1 VSTPSPT
8 PSAVEASLAA
18 RPTRVR
24 YGVIGLAL
32 GLAMVTYL
40 DRACI
45 ATLAPDI
52 MRDLQLSKE
61 QMSWVY
67 SAFALAYALFEIP
80 TAWWA
85 DRRGTRSVLTRIVLW
100 WSAFT
105 MATAAAFSFVTLLV
119 IRFLF
124 GLGEAG
130 AWPCV
135 ARTFS
140 QWVPLA
146 QRGRVQGIFFS
157 GAHLAGGLTPLIA
170 LALSG
175 WLGWRMVFV
184 VFGLLGLGWAAV
196 WHTWFRDTPSLHPAT
211 NQAERTL
218 IAAGRGAAGEASHH
232 AGWSYWRRLFAHRNT
247 LPLCLSY
254 VPNSCAFYFCITWLP
269 TYLKEKHGF
278 SALSLG
284 FFSGLPL
291 IFAVLGDLTGGAATD
306 FATRRFGLRLGRASV
321 AGLGNLL
328 AGIAM
333 IAATLVHD
341 PHLAIGLISVAVAA
355 TMFTLGATW
364 GTCLD
369 IGGSHVGVV
378 SAAMNTAGQVG
389 SFFCPPLVTA
399 LLASTGDWNTPVLA
413 IGALFLLGA
422 TCWCF
427 IDPRDR
433 VFA

>member
-1 VSTPSPT
+1 MSPPSLSVPDPT
-8 PSAVEASLAA
+8 V

-24 YGVIGLAL
+24 HGVVALAI

-45 ATLAPDI
+45 GTLAPYI
-52 MRDLQLSKE
+52 MADLSLSKG
-61 QMSWVY
+61 QMSTVF
-67 SAFALAYALFEIP
+67 SAFAFAYALFEIP

-85 DRRGTRSVLTRIVLW
+85 DRQGTRRVLTRIVLW

-105 MATAAAFSFVTLLV
+105 MATAAAAGVASMVI

-140 QWVPLA
+140 HWVPLS

-157 GAHLAGGLTPLIA
+157 GAHLAGGLTPMVA
-170 LALSG
+170 LALNSHF
-175 WLGWRMVFV
+175 GWRAVFII
-184 VFGLLGLGWAAV
+184 FGTLGLVWAFV
-196 WHTWFRDTPSLHPAT
+196 WHRWFRDEPAQHPSA
-211 NQAERTL
+211 NAAEVAL
-218 IAAGRGAAGEASHH
+218 IAEGRIRAPSSHE
-232 AGWSYWRRLFAHRNT
+232 GWTYWRRLFAHRNT

-254 VPNSCAFYFCITWLP
+254 IPNSCAFYFCITWLP
-269 TYLKEKHGF
+269 TYLKEKHQF
-278 SALSLG
+278 ENLSLG

-291 IFAVLGDLTGGAATD
+291 IFAVTGDLFGGAATD
-306 FATRRFGLRLGRASV
+306 WATRRFGLRLGRAGVS
-321 AGLGNLL
+321 GLGNLL
-328 AGIAM
+328 AGLAM
-333 IAATLVHD
+333 IAATFVHN
-341 PHLAIGLISVAVAA
+341 PYAAIGLISLSVAA

-369 IGGSHVGVV
+369 IGGAHVGVV
-378 SAAMNTAGQVG
+378 SAAMNTSGQIG
-389 SFFCPPLVTA
+389 TIFGPPLVTW
-399 LLASTGDWNTPVLA
+399 LLASTGDWNTA
-413 IGALFLLGA
+413 ILVIGGLFLAGA
-422 TCWCF
+422 TCWLV

-433 VFA
+433 VFE